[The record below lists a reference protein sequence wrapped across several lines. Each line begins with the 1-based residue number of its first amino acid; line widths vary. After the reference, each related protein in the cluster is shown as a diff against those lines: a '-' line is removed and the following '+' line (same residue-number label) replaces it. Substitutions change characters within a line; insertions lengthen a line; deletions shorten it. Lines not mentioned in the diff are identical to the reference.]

1 MSRYIQMRFK
11 NGAVAKISD
20 SSSPNTE
27 EAEKQLQKH
36 HPEGQIWLY
45 DVGDKEY
52 YRREMRS
59 SGKGTWNEKKESE
72 VPELIKQ
79 YIKLTVE

>member
-20 SSSPNTE
+20 STSPNTK

-45 DVGDKEY
+45 DVEDKVY
-52 YRREMRS
+52 YRRDMHSRGE
-59 SGKGTWNEKKESE
+59 GTWNSKPDSE